1 MSCQICGKHYTRKW
15 SLEKHSILC
24 EFQRKTNREKQVD
37 KEERQDLPSYQQLVQ
52 IVQELSLKQEKMEKE
67 MTELKKWTQKA
78 KKKMNVLQWLNENI
92 HPEEDFDTWVKQINI
107 QETHFTCLM
116 EKTMIE
122 TFQQIFEDLINITS
136 NPNHAMQSFC
146 QKTNIIYVFTNTNAN
161 ENIWIM
167 MTWEKF
173 IKILQQIQRL
183 LLKEVMIWKQKH
195 KQEMLEKDSLS
206 NLYNKMI
213 IKLMSIEFSKTS
225 HSNKIF
231 HHLYS
236 YLKRDLKT
244 LIEYE
249 FE

>member
-1 MSCQICGKHYTRKW
+1 MNCQICGKHYTRKS

-107 QETHFTCLM
+107 QETHFTYLM
-116 EKTMIE
+116 EKTMID
-122 TFQQIFEDLINITS
+122 TFQQILEDLINQ
-136 NPNHAMQSFC
+136 NHVMQSFS
-146 QKTNIIYVFTNTNAN
+146 QKTNIIYIFANTNVKTN
-161 ENIWIM
+161 ENAWTM
-167 MTWEKF
+167 MTWEQF

-183 LLKEVMIWKQKH
+183 LLKQLSIWKQKH

-206 NLYNKMI
+206 ILYNKMI
-213 IKLMSIEFSKTS
+213 IKLMSIEFSKTT

-231 HHLYS
+231 HNLYT